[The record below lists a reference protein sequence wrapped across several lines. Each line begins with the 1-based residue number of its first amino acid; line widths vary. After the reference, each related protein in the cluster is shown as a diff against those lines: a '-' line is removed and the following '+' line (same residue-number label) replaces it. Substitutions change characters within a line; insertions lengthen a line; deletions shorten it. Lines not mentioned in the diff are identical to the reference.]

1 MWLLPFFM
9 AVATYCYY
17 EKLYRKM
24 YTGIILYILN
34 APYAAYCVPQGSI
47 LGPLHFLLHKHR

>member
-1 MWLLPFFM
+1 MWLPPFFM

-17 EKLYRKM
+17 EKVYRKM

-47 LGPLHFLLHKHR
+47 LGPLHFLTT